1 MNETAGRTFSIADEN
16 PAAEGC
22 TVSRA
27 IEDSSGNT
35 IAYFS
40 LGQDTDIS
48 AELYSYPKIHY
59 VVSGTLEETGAN
71 PATLK
76 AGDAYLTP
84 IDVPSGQHATEDTVY
99 LEIALAKDSATN
111 LPAEAGKAFTLAD
124 AVPYADGRI
133 VNRDLAH
140 NAHLKLVEMAFDAGT
155 GLSEHAA
162 PGDALLLALDGEASV
177 IYEGKEH
184 AFPAGSAFK
193 FDAGGRH
200 AIRAGKR
207 FKMALLISLV

>member
-16 PAAEGC
+16 SAAEGC
-22 TVSRA
+22 TISRA
-27 IEDSSGNT
+27 IEDSNGNT
-35 IAYFS
+35 ISYFS

-162 PGDALLLALDGEASV
+162 PGDALLLALDGEATV
-177 IYEGKEH
+177 FYEGKEH

-200 AIRAGKR
+200 AIRADKR

>member
-1 MNETAGRTFSIADEN
+1 MKETAGRTFSIADEN
-16 PAAEGC
+16 PAAQGC
-22 TVSRA
+22 TISKA
-27 IEDSSGNT
+27 IEDSNGNT
-35 IAYFS
+35 ISYFS
-40 LGQDTDIS
+40 LGADTDIS
-48 AELYSYPKIHY
+48 AELYTYPKLHY
-59 VVSGTLEETGAN
+59 VLQGTLEETGAA
-71 PATLK
+71 PATVK
-76 AGDAYLTP
+76 AGEAYLTP
-84 IDVPSGQHATEDTVY
+84 VDVPSGQHATEDTVY

-111 LPAEAGKAFTLAD
+111 LPAETGTAFKLAD

-162 PGDALLLALDGEASV
+162 PGDALLLALDGEATV

-200 AIRAGKR
+200 AIRADKR

>member
-16 PAAEGC
+16 SAAEGC
-22 TVSRA
+22 TISRA
-27 IEDSSGNT
+27 IEDSNGNT
-35 IAYFS
+35 ISYFS

-162 PGDALLLALDGEASV
+162 PGDALLLALDGEATV

-184 AFPAGSAFK
+184 ALPAGSAFK

-200 AIRAGKR
+200 AIRADKR

>member
-16 PAAEGC
+16 SAAEGC
-22 TVSRA
+22 TISRA
-27 IEDSSGNT
+27 IEDSNGNT
-35 IAYFS
+35 ISYFS

-162 PGDALLLALDGEASV
+162 PGDALLLALDGEATV

-184 AFPAGSAFK
+184 DFPAGSAFK

-200 AIRAGKR
+200 AIRADKR